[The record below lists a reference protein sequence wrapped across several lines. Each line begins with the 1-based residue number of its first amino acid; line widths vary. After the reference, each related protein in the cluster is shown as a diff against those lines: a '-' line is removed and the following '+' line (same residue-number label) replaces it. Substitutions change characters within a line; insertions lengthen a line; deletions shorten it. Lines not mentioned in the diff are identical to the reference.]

1 MRFTHF
7 ADMQDDSFNEDEVNR
22 NSHNY
27 DDIYKNTTIENP
39 ARRKS
44 Q

>member
-1 MRFTHF
+1 MRFTRF
-7 ADMQDDSFNEDEVNR
+7 ANMQDDSFNEDEVNR
-22 NSHNY
+22 NNHNY
-27 DDIYKNTTIENP
+27 DDNYKNTTTKNP

>member
-1 MRFTHF
+1 MRFTRF
-7 ADMQDDSFNEDEVNR
+7 ADMQDDSFNEDDVNR
-22 NSHNY
+22 NNHNY
-27 DDIYKNTTIENP
+27 DDNYKNTTTQIP